1 MAETAGMATQV
12 PEQAQ
17 ETMKRGRGL
26 ELGTHW
32 WWRTQHISALP
43 CETLWTAL
51 HLCPISL
58 ESSPRLTRPHCIG
71 TPCPA
76 APSSWRPLFPLC
88 SHCLCS
94 GHTGLLAVPQSPSS
108 LLPHSDLAGAVFSPW
123 NIPLPISVWLPSPA
137 SRVSAQ
143 MISHH
148 YDHPPQTS
156 MYPPYPDLLHPLFP
170 YPALWSSRA
179 LNNMLF
185 IFLFFFL
192 AIARGLRDLSSL
204 TRD

>member
-12 PEQAQ
+12 PQQVQ
-17 ETMKRGRGL
+17 ETMKRGSGP
-26 ELGTHW
+26 ELRTHW
-32 WWRTQHISALP
+32 WWRTQRTSALP

-76 APSSWRPLFPLC
+76 APPSRRPLFPLC
-88 SHCLCS
+88 FHCLCS
-94 GHTGLLAVPQSPSS
+94 GHTGFLAVPQSPSS
-108 LLPHSDLAGAVFSPW
+108 LLPHSDLACAVFSPW

-143 MISHH
+143 MTSHH

-156 MYPPYPDLLHPLFP
+156 MYPTQPCFILYFLTQLCGPPEPLTTCCLFLL
-170 YPALWSSRA
+170 
-179 LNNMLF
+179 
-185 IFLFFFL
+185 FL
-192 AIARGLRDLSSL
+192 ATPRGLRDLSSL